1 MRNKMLDKELK
12 CVMVVDE
19 SMPVGI
25 IANSTAVM
33 GITIGKM
40 FPEVVGQAILDQS
53 GYQHQGIIEFPVPI
67 LKGNREFLR
76 NMRER
81 LYGPKFEKVTVVDFF
96 DVAQGCKTYDEYIEK
111 MKDVPESAIDYFGLT
126 LFGNK
131 KQVNKLTGSLPL
143 LR

>member
-1 MRNKMLDKELK
+1 MPANELK

-19 SMPVGI
+19 AMPQGI

-33 GITIGKM
+33 GVTIGKL
-40 FPEVVGQAILDQS
+40 FPEVVGQDVVDQT
-53 GYQHQGIIEFPVPI
+53 GYRHQGIIEFPIPI
-67 LKGNREFLR
+67 LKGNRDFLR
-76 NMRER
+76 DMRER
-81 LYGPKFEKVTVVDFF
+81 LYEPNFEQLTVVDFF
-96 DVAQGCKTYDEYIEK
+96 DVAQGCKTYSEYIEK
-111 MKDVPESAIDYFGLT
+111 MTHVPESAIDYFSLT

>member
-1 MRNKMLDKELK
+1 MPANELK

-19 SMPVGI
+19 AMPQGI

-33 GITIGKM
+33 GVTIGKL
-40 FPEVVGQAILDQS
+40 FPEVVGQDVVDQT
-53 GYQHQGIIEFPVPI
+53 GYRHQGIIEFPIPI
-67 LKGNREFLR
+67 LKGNRDFLR
-76 NMRER
+76 DMRER
-81 LYGPKFEKVTVVDFF
+81 LYELNFEQLTVVDFF
-96 DVAQGCKTYDEYIEK
+96 DVAQGCKTYSEYIEK
-111 MKDVPESAIDYFGLT
+111 MTHVPESAIDYFGLT

>member
-1 MRNKMLDKELK
+1 MSMDELK

-19 SMPVGI
+19 SMPLGI

-33 GITIGKM
+33 GVTIGKL
-40 FPEVVGQAILDQS
+40 FPEVVGQDVIDQS
-53 GYQHQGIIEFPVPI
+53 GYQHPGFIDFPIPI
-67 LKGNREFLR
+67 LKGNCEFLLT
-76 NMRER
+76 MLER
-81 LYGPKFEKVTVVDFF
+81 LYEPSFEKVTVVDFF
-96 DVAQGCKTYDEYIEK
+96 DVAQGCKTYEEYIEK
-111 MKDVPESAIDYFGLT
+111 MKDVPEAAIDYFGLT

>member
-1 MRNKMLDKELK
+1 MPANELK

-19 SMPVGI
+19 AMPQGI

-33 GITIGKM
+33 GVTIGKL
-40 FPEVVGQAILDQS
+40 FPEVVGQDVVDQT
-53 GYQHQGIIEFPVPI
+53 GYRHQGIIEFPIPI
-67 LKGNREFLR
+67 LKGNRDFLR
-76 NMRER
+76 DMRER
-81 LYGPKFEKVTVVDFF
+81 LYEPNFEHLTVVDFF
-96 DVAQGCKTYDEYIEK
+96 DVAQGCKNYSEYIEK
-111 MKDVPESAIDYFGLT
+111 MTHVPESAIDYFGLT

>member
-1 MRNKMLDKELK
+1 MSDKELK

-19 SMPVGI
+19 SMPLGI

-33 GITIGKM
+33 GVTIGKL
-40 FPEVVGQAILDQS
+40 FPEVVGQSITDQS
-53 GYQHQGIIEFPVPI
+53 GYSHQGIIEFPIPI

-76 NMRER
+76 MMRTR
-81 LYGPKFEKVTVVDFF
+81 LYEPDFEKLTVVDFF
-96 DVAQGCKTYDEYIEK
+96 DIAQGCKTYNEYIEK
-111 MKDVPESAIDYFGLT
+111 MKEVPESAIDYFGLT
-126 LFGNK
+126 IFGHK

>member
-1 MRNKMLDKELK
+1 MPANELK

-19 SMPVGI
+19 AMPQGI

-33 GITIGKM
+33 GVTIGKL
-40 FPEVVGQAILDQS
+40 FPEVVGQDVVDQT
-53 GYQHQGIIEFPVPI
+53 GYRHQGIIEFPIPI
-67 LKGNREFLR
+67 LKGNRDFLR
-76 NMRER
+76 DMRER
-81 LYGPKFEKVTVVDFF
+81 LYEPTFEQLTVVDFF
-96 DVAQGCKTYDEYIEK
+96 DVAQGFKTYSEYIEK
-111 MKDVPESAIDYFGLT
+111 MTHVPESAIDYFGLT

>member
-1 MRNKMLDKELK
+1 MPANELK

-19 SMPVGI
+19 AMPQGI

-33 GITIGKM
+33 GVTIGKL
-40 FPEVVGQAILDQS
+40 FPEVVGQDVVDQT
-53 GYQHQGIIEFPVPI
+53 GYRHQGIIEFPIPI
-67 LKGNREFLR
+67 LKGNRDFLR
-76 NMRER
+76 DMRER
-81 LYGPKFEKVTVVDFF
+81 LYEPNFEQLTVVDFF
-96 DVAQGCKTYDEYIEK
+96 DVAQGCKTYSEYIEK
-111 MKDVPESAIDYFGLT
+111 MTHVPESAIYYFGLT

>member
-1 MRNKMLDKELK
+1 MPANELK

-19 SMPVGI
+19 AMPQGI

-33 GITIGKM
+33 GVTIGKL
-40 FPEVVGQAILDQS
+40 FPVVVGQDVVDQT
-53 GYQHQGIIEFPVPI
+53 GYRHQGIIEFPIPI
-67 LKGNREFLR
+67 LKGNRDFLR
-76 NMRER
+76 DMRER
-81 LYGPKFEKVTVVDFF
+81 LYEPNFEQLTVVDFF
-96 DVAQGCKTYDEYIEK
+96 DVAQGCKTYSEYIEK
-111 MKDVPESAIDYFGLT
+111 MTHVPESAIDYFGLT

>member
-1 MRNKMLDKELK
+1 MPANELK

-19 SMPVGI
+19 AMPQGI

-33 GITIGKM
+33 GVTIGKL
-40 FPEVVGQAILDQS
+40 FPEVVGQDVVDQT
-53 GYQHQGIIEFPVPI
+53 GYRHQGIIEFPILI
-67 LKGNREFLR
+67 LKGNRDFLR
-76 NMRER
+76 DMRER
-81 LYGPKFEKVTVVDFF
+81 LYEPNFEQLTVVDFF
-96 DVAQGCKTYDEYIEK
+96 DVAQGCKTYSEYIEK
-111 MKDVPESAIDYFGLT
+111 MTHVPESAIDYFGLT

>member
-1 MRNKMLDKELK
+1 MPANELK

-19 SMPVGI
+19 TMPQGI

-33 GITIGKM
+33 GVTIGKL
-40 FPEVVGQAILDQS
+40 FPEVVGQDVIDQT
-53 GYQHQGIIEFPVPI
+53 GYRHQGIIEFPIPI
-67 LKGNREFLR
+67 LKGNRDFLR
-76 NMRER
+76 SMRER
-81 LYGPKFEKVTVVDFF
+81 LYEPNFEKLTVVDFF
-96 DVAQGCKTYDEYIEK
+96 DVAQGCKTYSEYIEK
-111 MKDVPESAIDYFGLT
+111 MTQVPESAIDYFGLT

>member
-1 MRNKMLDKELK
+1 MPANELK

-19 SMPVGI
+19 TMPQGI

-33 GITIGKM
+33 GVTIGKL
-40 FPEVVGQAILDQS
+40 FPEVVGQDVIDQT
-53 GYQHQGIIEFPVPI
+53 GYRHQGIIEFPIPI
-67 LKGNREFLR
+67 LKGNRDFLR
-76 NMRER
+76 SMRER
-81 LYGPKFEKVTVVDFF
+81 LYEPNFDKLTVVDFF
-96 DVAQGCKTYDEYIEK
+96 DVAQCCKTYSEYIEK
-111 MKDVPESAIDYFGLT
+111 MTQVPESAIDYFGLT

>member
-1 MRNKMLDKELK
+1 MPANELK

-19 SMPVGI
+19 AMPQGI

-33 GITIGKM
+33 GVTIGKL
-40 FPEVVGQAILDQS
+40 FPEVVGQDVVDQT
-53 GYQHQGIIEFPVPI
+53 GYRHQGIIEFPILI
-67 LKGNREFLR
+67 LKGNRDFLR
-76 NMRER
+76 DMRER
-81 LYGPKFEKVTVVDFF
+81 LYEPNFEHLTVVDFF
-96 DVAQGCKTYDEYIEK
+96 DVAQGCKTYSEYIEK
-111 MKDVPESAIDYFGLT
+111 MTHVPESAIDYFGLT

>member
-1 MRNKMLDKELK
+1 MPANELK

-19 SMPVGI
+19 AMPQGI

-33 GITIGKM
+33 GVTIGKL
-40 FPEVVGQAILDQS
+40 FPEVVGQDVVDQT
-53 GYQHQGIIEFPVPI
+53 GYRHQGIIEFPIPI
-67 LKGNREFLR
+67 LKGNRDFLR
-76 NMRER
+76 DMRER
-81 LYGPKFEKVTVVDFF
+81 LYEPNFEHLTVVDFF
-96 DVAQGCKTYDEYIEK
+96 DVAQGCKTYSEYIEK
-111 MKDVPESAIDYFGLT
+111 MTHVPESAIDYFGLN